1 MSKLKQ
7 KYPTKKKTQ
16 HASRDDDSMDMD
28 DQTDGDI
35 IRCVCDDSD
44 DDGFTI
50 QCEHC
55 ENWQHAS
62 CVNIKKNNI
71 PEHYMCDRCS
81 RKLSKRDN
89 QIRRRNSSS
98 ETGNGVVGSRTKGE
112 SRGSSSAH
120 AFLLLDKKP
129 KSKKPLKRA
138 IPQKRVYPQDS
149 DDDDD
154 DNDESST
161 AHHKPPPTISKTKF
175 TPLSKNVF
183 KEKLVEH
190 LLIEVH
196 RQWMESNKSKSSSG
210 KQKVESPSTSS
221 SAAAAKGL
229 ESIVVME
236 SNLLLPAIP
245 KASVKPL
252 RRSLRGTFLQNQKD
266 PSVEKGVFADI
277 HIPEHRYLM
286 EVTGEYARKSEYK
299 NDPDNN
305 FTLLGTPPAHVFF
318 FRNIDI
324 CIDARFAGND
334 TRYIRRSCSP
344 NSEIRGIILPNDSDD
359 HTIHMGIY
367 TTEEVDRGEEITI
380 SWNWQRGYLMWNK
393 NKEFLRQDHRVEIN
407 PSEVDSL
414 KQSLSLIASE
424 FGECACEDKE
434 ECLIECLKEKLEKQE
449 DDPYTAAATENGT
462 TAASSSKRKRL
473 ANNNNATKVLRPDNN
488 EHHKSS
494 KKGVPPP
501 RASNIFSSDEES
513 KPKSRRSSVG
523 SNKEEHKQVKLIK
536 KSTSRRNPV
545 NAPTSPTV
553 SQADSVDID
562 IISMSPVPSQPA
574 SETESETQLP
584 GYKRPRPLVPGDI
597 RLPIKKRWLLRYLN
611 EQREKQQKEQEQ
623 LALEQQQPLVEQP
636 PQSEAAH
643 AVQQDAFMSLPT
655 SDPALTK
662 DTSTNALHV
671 MDQDDSSDG
680 ASSDSTLPLEDT
692 PKIQQGPVDQQ
703 TTAVPDTTALAQEH
717 EQDTFDHNT
726 THSGEPSSS
735 TSSSSA
741 YPIDNKMEQVKQ
753 AKKKLSLQEYLLMRR
768 GNLPTPDEKHS
779 TN

>member
-7 KYPTKKKTQ
+7 KYPTKKKAPQ
-16 HASRDDDSMDMD
+16 ASRDDDGMDMD
-28 DQTDGDI
+28 DPTDGDI

-81 RKLSKRDN
+81 RKLNKRDP
-89 QIRRRNSSS
+89 QARRRNASP
-98 ETGNGVVGSRTKGE
+98 E
-112 SRGSSSAH
+112 A
-120 AFLLLDKKP
+120 DKKP
-129 KSKKPLKRA
+129 KSKKLLKRA
-138 IPQKRVYPQDS
+138 VPKKRVYPQDS
-149 DDDDD
+149 DDDD
-154 DNDESST
+154 ST
-161 AHHKPPPTISKTKF
+161 AHHIPPTISKSKF

-210 KQKVESPSTSS
+210 RSKAESPSTSS

-324 CIDARFAGND
+324 CINARFAGND
-334 TRYIRRSCSP
+334 TRYIRRSCAP

-380 SWNWQRGYLMWNK
+380 PWNWQRGHLMWNK
-393 NKEFLRQDHRVEIN
+393 NKEFLRQDHSVEIH
-407 PSEVDSL
+407 PSEADSL

-434 ECLIECLKEKLEKQE
+434 ECLIECLKDELKKH
-449 DDPYTAAATENGT
+449 DDDQHAAAAENDN
-462 TAASSSKRKRL
+462 AVSSSTKRKRL
-473 ANNNNATKVLRPDNN
+473 SNSSSGSGSSSKVMRPDIN
-488 EHHKSS
+488 EHHKPG
-494 KKGVPPP
+494 KKGGP
-501 RASNIFSSDEES
+501 RASGIFSSDEEGR
-513 KPKSRRSSVG
+513 PKSRRSSVG
-523 SNKEEHKQVKLIK
+523 SSKEEHKQVKLIK
-536 KSTSRRNPV
+536 KSTARRNPS

-562 IISMSPVPSQPA
+562 ILSMSPVPSQPA

-584 GYKRPRPLVPGDI
+584 GYKRPRPLAPGDI
-597 RLPIKKRWLLRYLN
+597 RLPIKKRWLQRYLN
-611 EQREKQQKEQEQ
+611 EQRENSKRNKSSLSSNNSKHRRQSKHSLKAKQQ
-623 LALEQQQPLVEQP
+623 
-636 PQSEAAH
+636 
-643 AVQQDAFMSLPT
+643 
-655 SDPALTK
+655 
-662 DTSTNALHV
+662 
-671 MDQDDSSDG
+671 
-680 ASSDSTLPLEDT
+680 
-692 PKIQQGPVDQQ
+692 IQC
-703 TTAVPDTTALAQEH
+703 
-717 EQDTFDHNT
+717 NT
-726 THSGEPSSS
+726 MHLRLCQRLQ
-735 TSSSSA
+735 
-741 YPIDNKMEQVKQ
+741 KM
-753 AKKKLSLQEYLLMRR
+753 
-768 GNLPTPDEKHS
+768 H
-779 TN
+779 

>member
-16 HASRDDDSMDMD
+16 ETYRDDDSIDLD

-62 CVNIKKNNI
+62 CVNIKKSNI

-81 RKLSKRDN
+81 KKLNRKDN
-89 QIRRRNSSS
+89 QNRRRNSSS
-98 ETGNGVVGSRTKGE
+98 ET
-112 SRGSSSAH
+112 
-120 AFLLLDKKP
+120 DKKI
-129 KSKKPLKRA
+129 KSKKLLKRS
-138 IPQKRVYPQDS
+138 IPKKRVYHQDS
-149 DDDDD
+149 E
-154 DNDESST
+154 DEESEN
-161 AHHKPPPTISKTKF
+161 HHVPPTISKTKF

-196 RQWMESNKSKSSSG
+196 RQWMESNKTKSSNTKG
-210 KQKVESPSTSS
+210 KLESSSTSS
-221 SAAAAKGL
+221 AAAKGL

-252 RRSLRGTFLQNQKD
+252 RKSLRGSFLQNQKD

-299 NDPDNN
+299 NDPENN
-305 FTLLGTPPAHVFF
+305 YTLLATPPAHVFF
-318 FRNIDI
+318 FRAFDI

-344 NSEIRGIILPNDSDD
+344 NSEIRSIILPNDNDD
-359 HTIHMGIY
+359 QSIHMGIY
-367 TTEEVDRGEEITI
+367 TSEEVDRGEEITI
-380 SWNWQRGYLMWNK
+380 GWNWHRGYLMWTK
-393 NKEFLRQDHRVEIN
+393 NKEFLRQKHKVEIN
-407 PSEVDSL
+407 PSEIDTL

-434 ECLIECLKEKLEKQE
+434 ECLIECLKDELEKQT
-449 DDPYTAAATENGT
+449 DDQYTADNDNSNG
-462 TAASSSKRKRL
+462 SSLSNKRKRL
-473 ANNNNATKVLRPDNN
+473 SNINN
-488 EHHKSS
+488 ESHKMV
-494 KKGVPPP
+494 KKGAP
-501 RASNIFSSDEES
+501 RANDIFSSDEES
-513 KPKSRRSSVG
+513 RSKSRRNSVS

-536 KSTSRRNPV
+536 KGTSRRKPV

-553 SQADSVDID
+553 SQGDSVDID
-562 IISMSPVPSQPA
+562 ILSMSPLPSQPT
-574 SETESETQLP
+574 SENESESQTSKYKLP
-584 GYKRPRPLVPGDI
+584 KPLVEGDI
-597 RLPIKKRWLLRYLN
+597 RLPCKKRWLYQYIF
-611 EQREKQQKEQEQ
+611 EQREKQQQQQQQNQVE
-623 LALEQQQPLVEQP
+623 ASLEQTEIEKLEEIPYNI
-636 PQSEAAH
+636 
-643 AVQQDAFMSLPT
+643 VQLEPKHV
-655 SDPALTK
+655 PASPNVIKEEMIKNTHHDL
-662 DTSTNALHV
+662 
-671 MDQDDSSDG
+671 DQDESSDG

-692 PKIQQGPVDQQ
+692 PKIKHDEKGNLSEQYSTTNTNMPQKEHQQ
-703 TTAVPDTTALAQEH
+703 E
-717 EQDTFDHNT
+717 
-726 THSGEPSSS
+726 SSS
-735 TSSSSA
+735 NATIVDNDIKHGNIIHNEPESSSA
-741 YPIDNKMEQVKQ
+741 VGQSDANKQIDNKMEEVKQ
-753 AKKKLSLQEYLLMRR
+753 AKKKLTLQEYLLMRR
-768 GNLPTPDEKHS
+768 GNLPTPDEKHAS
-779 TN
+779 AE